1 MANTTPQPDSTT
13 VLFQLESFD
22 TAAPVNPA
30 DEELAKRRFMTL
42 MVKADRSSHGNTGL
56 VLQAHNTSNERFAV
70 KVLADNTLM
79 RALGTNTPS
88 RTADESAM
96 HLANT
101 AALFEEYRNLCRV
114 SHLRGFPHVY
124 GYGTCQGEPLILME
138 WIEGTSLDKAAS
150 MLPHDGEGVTCAA
163 TASVGCAV
171 LGTLLSTQNLETPLV
186 HRDLSPANIMFRTNE
201 LGIDEQV
208 QALAFKPCLVDM
220 GSSVPAL
227 GSDTLTQR
235 ADIWRYA
242 TPAYAAP
249 EMLTRDIP
257 NIAELRRS
265 PSVDVYAIAS
275 ILYELYSGHTPFRAA
290 RHQAHEVS
298 SYYLLKTQNEP
309 EPLVAHKGDDQAFA
323 DLIMSCLVTDQA
335 SRPSEREFYEG
346 LLAFAPDL
354 GESAASTPGLS
365 NQPINIDAGAHLKV
379 DVAGDRARALLE
391 QARRDAMTRR
401 RFIIGGVVAAV
412 AGLGAIGAATHGFGI
427 PDYLDGIRSSLDDYT
442 WDQLQEI
449 SLKIKAA
456 KSNAEAR
463 KIAKRYNLLDDDG
476 HIPYPCTKRV
486 TLTNGLEVGAQLVGI
501 RHDELL
507 DGTGKAGL
515 TFMFDTGI
523 AERDAAAQP
532 LSAGW
537 ADCELREWLDGA
549 GLKLLPNELRAY
561 IKDVKKISNNVGAA
575 RSASCLSELPATL
588 WLPAM
593 VELCGNQPP
602 ESFTE
607 DFHYLADIYNGEG
620 KEYQLFRE
628 LKVSP
633 YTTNEM
639 LVRQWK
645 GKDACWWERTAS
657 PDTSESE
664 GTLYMNRVGHD
675 GDVFTYATPASKPNK
690 RTCVIPGFC
699 I

>member
-1 MANTTPQPDSTT
+1 MADTTPQSDSTT

-42 MVKADRSSHGNTGL
+42 IVKADRSSHGNTGL

-138 WIEGTSLDKAAS
+138 WIEGTSLDKVAS

-208 QALAFKPCLVDM
+208 RTLAFKPCLVDM

-257 NIAELRRS
+257 NVAELRRS

-290 RHQAHEVS
+290 RHQAHGVS

-309 EPLVAHKGDDQAFA
+309 EPLVAHRGDDQTFA
-323 DLIMSCLVTDQA
+323 DLIMSCLLTDQA

-354 GESAASTPGLS
+354 GESAVSTPGLS
-365 NQPINIDAGAHLKV
+365 NQPINIDTGAHLKV
-379 DVAGDRARALLE
+379 DVAGERARALLE

-401 RFIIGGVVAAV
+401 RFIIGGVAAAV
-412 AGLGAIGAATHGFGI
+412 VGLGAIGAATHGFGI
-427 PDYLDGIRSSLDDYT
+427 PDYLDGIRGSLGDYT

-456 KSNAEAR
+456 ETRNEAR
-463 KIAKRYNLLDDDG
+463 EIAKRYHLLDADG

-515 TFMFDTGI
+515 TFMFDAGI

-537 ADCELREWLDGA
+537 ADCELREWLDND

-675 GDVFTYATPASKPNK
+675 GDVFTYATSASKPNK

>member
-1 MANTTPQPDSTT
+1 MADTTPQSDSTT

-22 TAAPVNPA
+22 TAVPVNPA

-42 MVKADRSSHGNTGL
+42 IVKADRSSHGNTGL

-88 RTADESAM
+88 RTANESAM

-138 WIEGTSLDKAAS
+138 WVEGTSLDKAAIV
-150 MLPHDGEGVTCAA
+150 LPHDGEGVTCAA

-201 LGIDEQV
+201 LDIDEQV
-208 QALAFKPCLVDM
+208 RALAFKPCLVDM

-257 NIAELRRS
+257 NVAELRRS

-354 GESAASTPGLS
+354 GESAVSTPGLS

-391 QARRDAMTRR
+391 QARRDAITRR
-401 RFIIGGVVAAV
+401 RFIIGGVAAAV
-412 AGLGAIGAATHGFGI
+412 VGLGAIGAATHGFGI

-456 KSNAEAR
+456 RSNAEAR
-463 KIAKRYNLLDDDG
+463 KIAKRYHLLHDDG

-515 TFMFDTGI
+515 TFMFDAGI
-523 AERDAAAQP
+523 AERDAAAEP
-532 LSAGW
+532 SSAGW
-537 ADCELREWLDGA
+537 ADCELREWLDGD

>member
-1 MANTTPQPDSTT
+1 MADTTPQPDSTT

-42 MVKADRSSHGNTGL
+42 IVKADRSSHGNTGL

-150 MLPHDGEGVTCAA
+150 MLPHDGEGVACAA

-354 GESAASTPGLS
+354 GESAVSTPGLS

-391 QARRDAMTRR
+391 QARRDAITRR
-401 RFIIGGVVAAV
+401 RFIIGGVAAAV
-412 AGLGAIGAATHGFGI
+412 VGLGAIGAATHGFGI

-456 KSNAEAR
+456 RSNAEAR
-463 KIAKRYNLLDDDG
+463 KIAKRYHLLHDDG

-515 TFMFDTGI
+515 TFMFDAGI
-523 AERDAAAQP
+523 AERDAAAEP
-532 LSAGW
+532 SSAGW
-537 ADCELREWLDGA
+537 ADCELREWLDGD

>member
-30 DEELAKRRFMTL
+30 DEEFAKRRFMTL
-42 MVKADRSSHGNTGL
+42 IVKADRSSHGNTGL

-150 MLPHDGEGVTCAA
+150 MLPHDGEGVACAA

-401 RFIIGGVVAAV
+401 RFIIGGVAAAV
-412 AGLGAIGAATHGFGI
+412 VGLGAIGAATHGFGI

-456 KSNAEAR
+456 RSNAEAR
-463 KIAKRYNLLDDDG
+463 KIAKRYHLLHDDG
-476 HIPYPCTKRV
+476 HIPHPCTKRV
-486 TLTNGLEVGAQLVGI
+486 TLINGLEVGAQLVGI

-515 TFMFDTGI
+515 TFMFDAGI
-523 AERDAAAQP
+523 AERDAAAEP
-532 LSAGW
+532 SSAGW
-537 ADCELREWLDGA
+537 ADCELREWLDGD

>member
-1 MANTTPQPDSTT
+1 MT

-42 MVKADRSSHGNTGL
+42 MVTADRSSNGNTGI

-96 HLANT
+96 HLANS

-171 LGTLLSTQNLETPLV
+171 LGTLLPTQNLETPLV

-208 QALAFKPCLVDM
+208 QTMTFRPCLVDM

-257 NIAELRRS
+257 NIAALRRS
-265 PSVDVYAIAS
+265 PAVDVYAIAS

-290 RHQAHEVS
+290 RHQAHGVS

-335 SRPSEREFYEG
+335 SRPTERELYEG

-354 GESAASTPGLS
+354 GESATSTPGLS

-391 QARRDAMTRR
+391 QAQRDTMTRR
-401 RFIIGGVVAAV
+401 RFIIGGVAAAV
-412 AGLGAIGAATHGFGI
+412 AGLGVIGAATHGFGI
-427 PDYLDGIRSSLDDYT
+427 PDYLDGIRGTLDDYT

-456 KSNAEAR
+456 KSRSEAR
-463 KIAKRYNLLDDDG
+463 EIAKRYHLLDDDG
-476 HIPYPCTKRV
+476 HIPYPSAKRV

-501 RHDELL
+501 LHDDLA
-507 DGTGKAGL
+507 DTNGKAGL
-515 TFMFDTGI
+515 SFIFDAGI
-523 AERDAAAQP
+523 AERDAATLA
-532 LSAGW
+532 LNAGW
-537 ADCELREWLDGA
+537 ADCELREWLDSD
-549 GLKLLPNELRAY
+549 GLKLLPSELRAL
-561 IKDVKKISNNVGAA
+561 IKEVKKISNNVGATK
-575 RSASCLSELPATL
+575 STSCLSELPATL

-633 YTTNEM
+633 YTTNETM
-639 LVRQWK
+639 VRQWK
-645 GKDACWWERTAS
+645 GKDTCWWERTVS

-675 GDVFTYATPASKPNK
+675 GDVFTYATPAEKPNK

>member
-1 MANTTPQPDSTT
+1 MANTTPQPDSTS

-42 MVKADRSSHGNTGL
+42 MVTADRSSHGNTGL
-56 VLQAHNTSNERFAV
+56 VLMAHNTSAERFAV
-70 KVLADNTLM
+70 KVLSDNTLV
-79 RALGTNTPS
+79 RSLGTSTPL

-138 WIEGTSLDKAAS
+138 WIEGTSLDKVTS

-201 LGIDEQV
+201 IGIDEQV
-208 QALAFKPCLVDM
+208 RTMAFRPCLVDM

-257 NIAELRRS
+257 NITALRRS
-265 PSVDVYAIAS
+265 PAVDVYAIAS

-290 RHQAHEVS
+290 RHQAQEVC

-335 SRPSEREFYEG
+335 SRPTERELYEG

-354 GESAASTPGLS
+354 DESAVSTPGLS

-401 RFIIGGVVAAV
+401 RFILGGVAAAV
-412 AGLGAIGAATHGFGI
+412 VGLGAIGVATHGFGI
-427 PDYLDGIRSSLDDYT
+427 PDYLDGIRGSLGDYT

-456 KSNAEAR
+456 KSDAEAR
-463 KIAKRYNLLDDDG
+463 RIAKRYHLLVDDG
-476 HIPYPCTKRV
+476 HIPFPSTKRV

-515 TFMFDTGI
+515 TFMFDAGI
-523 AERDAAAQP
+523 AEHNAAAQP

-537 ADCELREWLDGA
+537 ADCELREWLDDD

-561 IKDVKKISNNVGAA
+561 IKEVKKVSNNDGAA

-593 VELCGNQPP
+593 VELCGTQPP

-633 YTTNEM
+633 YTTNET

-645 GKDACWWERTAS
+645 GKDTCWWERTAS

-675 GDVFTYATPASKPNK
+675 GDVFAYATPASKPNK

>member
-1 MANTTPQPDSTT
+1 MANTTPQSDSMT

-42 MVKADRSSHGNTGL
+42 IVKADRSSHGNTGL

-79 RALGTNTPS
+79 RALETNTPS

-124 GYGTCQGEPLILME
+124 GYGTYQGEPLILME
-138 WIEGTSLDKAAS
+138 WVEGTSLDKVTS

-354 GESAASTPGLS
+354 GESAVSTPGLS
-365 NQPINIDAGAHLKV
+365 HQPINIDAGAHLKV

-401 RFIIGGVVAAV
+401 RFIIGGVVAVV
-412 AGLGAIGAATHGFGI
+412 AGLGVIGAATHGFGI

-449 SLKIKAA
+449 SLKINAA

-463 KIAKRYNLLDDDG
+463 KIAKRYHLLDDDG

-515 TFMFDTGI
+515 TFMFDAGI

-537 ADCELREWLDGA
+537 ADCELREWLDND

-561 IKDVKKISNNVGAA
+561 IKDVKKVSNNVGAA
-575 RSASCLSELPATL
+575 SSASCLSELPATL

-633 YTTNEM
+633 YTTNET

>member
-1 MANTTPQPDSTT
+1 MANTTPQPDSTS

-42 MVKADRSSHGNTGL
+42 MVTADRSSHGNTGL

-138 WIEGTSLDKAAS
+138 WIEGTSLDKVAS

-208 QALAFKPCLVDM
+208 QALVFKPCLVDM

-265 PSVDVYAIAS
+265 PAVDVYAIAS

-290 RHQAHEVS
+290 RHQTQEVC

-309 EPLVAHKGDDQAFA
+309 EPLIAHKGDDQAFV
-323 DLIMSCLVTDQA
+323 DLIMSCLVADQA
-335 SRPSEREFYEG
+335 SRPTERELYEG

-354 GESAASTPGLS
+354 GESAVSTPGLS

-401 RFIIGGVVAAV
+401 RFIIGGVAAAV
-412 AGLGAIGAATHGFGI
+412 VGLGAIGVATHGFGI
-427 PDYLDGIRSSLDDYT
+427 PDYLDGIRGSLGDYT

-456 KSNAEAR
+456 KNNAEAR
-463 KIAKRYNLLDDDG
+463 KIAKRYHLLDDDG
-476 HIPYPCTKRV
+476 HIPFPSTKRV

-515 TFMFDTGI
+515 TFMFDAGI
-523 AERDAAAQP
+523 AERNAAAQP

-537 ADCELREWLDGA
+537 ADCELREWLDD
-549 GLKLLPNELRAY
+549 GLKLLPNELRAL
-561 IKDVKKISNNVGAA
+561 IKGVKKVSNNVGVA

-593 VELCGNQPP
+593 VELCGVQPP

-633 YTTNEM
+633 YATNET

>member
-1 MANTTPQPDSTT
+1 MADTTPQSDSTT

-42 MVKADRSSHGNTGL
+42 IVKADRSSHGNTGL

-138 WIEGTSLDKAAS
+138 WIEGTSLDKVAS
-150 MLPHDGEGVTCAA
+150 MLPHDGGGVTCAA

-257 NIAELRRS
+257 NVAELRRS

-290 RHQAHEVS
+290 RHQAHGVS

-354 GESAASTPGLS
+354 GESAVSTPGLS

-379 DVAGDRARALLE
+379 DAAGERARALLE
-391 QARRDAMTRR
+391 QARRDAITRR
-401 RFIIGGVVAAV
+401 RFIIGGVAAAV
-412 AGLGAIGAATHGFGI
+412 VGLGVIGAATHGFGI

-456 KSNAEAR
+456 ETRSEAR
-463 KIAKRYNLLDDDG
+463 EIAKRYHLLDADG

-486 TLTNGLEVGAQLVGI
+486 KLTNGLEVGAQLVGI

-515 TFMFDTGI
+515 TFMFDAGI
-523 AERDAAAQP
+523 AERNAAAQP

-537 ADCELREWLDGA
+537 ADCELREWLDGD
-549 GLKLLPNELRAY
+549 GLKLLPNELRAL
-561 IKDVKKISNNVGAA
+561 IKGVKKVSNNVGVA

-607 DFHYLADIYNGEG
+607 NFHYLADIYNGEG

-633 YTTNEM
+633 YATNET

-675 GDVFTYATPASKPNK
+675 GDVFTYATPADNPKK

>member
-1 MANTTPQPDSTT
+1 MT

-42 MVKADRSSHGNTGL
+42 IVTADRSSHGNTGL

-138 WIEGTSLDKAAS
+138 WVEGTSLDKATS

-163 TASVGCAV
+163 TASIGCAV

-208 QALAFKPCLVDM
+208 KTLAFKPCLVDM

-290 RHQAHEVS
+290 RHQAHGVS

-335 SRPSEREFYEG
+335 SRPSERELYEG

-354 GESAASTPGLS
+354 GESAVSTPGLS
-365 NQPINIDAGAHLKV
+365 NRPINIDAGAHLKIG
-379 DVAGDRARALLE
+379 VAGDRAQALLE

-401 RFIIGGVVAAV
+401 RFIIGGVVAVV
-412 AGLGAIGAATHGFGI
+412 AGLGVIGAATNGFGI
-427 PDYLDGIRSSLDDYT
+427 PDYLDGIHSSLDDYT

-463 KIAKRYNLLDDDG
+463 KIAKRYHLLDDDG

-486 TLTNGLEVGAQLVGI
+486 TLTNGLEVGAQLVGV

-507 DGTGKAGL
+507 DGTGEAGL
-515 TFMFDTGI
+515 TFMFDAGI

-537 ADCELREWLDGA
+537 ADCELREWLDGD

-561 IKDVKKISNNVGAA
+561 IREVKKVSNNAGAA

-593 VELCGNQPP
+593 VELCGVQPP
-602 ESFTE
+602 EAFDE
-607 DFHYLADIYNGEG
+607 DHHYLAEIYNGEG

-633 YTTNEM
+633 YSTNNTM
-639 LVRQWK
+639 VRQWK
-645 GKDACWWERTAS
+645 NKDTCWWERTAS
-657 PDTSESE
+657 PDKSESE
-664 GTLYMNRVGHD
+664 GTLYINRVGSD
-675 GDVFTYATPASKPNK
+675 GDVFMYATPASDPDK

>member
-1 MANTTPQPDSTT
+1 MADTTPQSDSTT

-42 MVKADRSSHGNTGL
+42 IVKADRSSHGNTGL

-114 SHLRGFPHVY
+114 SYLRGFPHVY

-138 WIEGTSLDKAAS
+138 WIEGTSLDKVAS
-150 MLPHDGEGVTCAA
+150 MLPHDGEGVTCAT

-257 NIAELRRS
+257 NVAELRRS

-290 RHQAHEVS
+290 RHQAHGVS

-354 GESAASTPGLS
+354 GESAVSTPGLS

-379 DVAGDRARALLE
+379 DVAGERARALLE
-391 QARRDAMTRR
+391 QARRDAITRR
-401 RFIIGGVVAAV
+401 RFIIGGVVAVV

-449 SLKIKAA
+449 SLKVKAA
-456 KSNAEAR
+456 ETRNEACE
-463 KIAKRYNLLDDDG
+463 IAKRYHLLDDDG
-476 HIPYPCTKRV
+476 HIPYPCTNRV
-486 TLTNGLEVGAQLVGI
+486 KLTNGLEVGAQLVGI

-523 AERDAAAQP
+523 AERNAAAQP

-537 ADCELREWLDGA
+537 ADCELREWLDSD
-549 GLKLLPNELRAY
+549 GLKLLPNELRAL
-561 IKDVKKISNNVGAA
+561 IKSVKKISNNVDAA

-675 GDVFTYATPASKPNK
+675 GDVFTYATPADNPKK

>member
-1 MANTTPQPDSTT
+1 MT

-42 MVKADRSSHGNTGL
+42 MVTAHRSSHGNTGL

-138 WIEGTSLDKAAS
+138 WIEGTSLDKVAS

-163 TASVGCAV
+163 AASVGCAV

-208 QALAFKPCLVDM
+208 QTLAFKPCLVDM

-265 PSVDVYAIAS
+265 PSVDAYAIAS

-379 DVAGDRARALLE
+379 DVAGDRARALLK
-391 QARRDAMTRR
+391 QARRDAITRR
-401 RFIIGGVVAAV
+401 RFIIGGVVAVV
-412 AGLGAIGAATHGFGI
+412 AGLGVIGAATHGFGI
-427 PDYLDGIRSSLDDYT
+427 PDYLDGIRNSLDDYT

-456 KSNAEAR
+456 KSSAEAR
-463 KIAKRYNLLDDDG
+463 KIAKRYHLLDDDG

-515 TFMFDTGI
+515 TFMFDAGI
-523 AERDAAAQP
+523 AERNAAAEP
-532 LSAGW
+532 PSAGW
-537 ADCELREWLDGA
+537 ADCELQEWLDSD
-549 GLKLLPNELRAY
+549 GLKLLPNELRAL
-561 IKDVKKISNNVGAA
+561 IKSVKKISNNVGAA

-593 VELCGNQPP
+593 VELCGTQPP

-607 DFHYLADIYNGEG
+607 DYHFLADIYNGEG

-633 YTTNEM
+633 YTTNET

>member
-1 MANTTPQPDSTT
+1 
-13 VLFQLESFD
+13 
-22 TAAPVNPA
+22 
-30 DEELAKRRFMTL
+30 MTL
-42 MVKADRSSHGNTGL
+42 IVKADRSSHGNTGL

-101 AALFEEYRNLCRV
+101 AALFEEYQNLCRV

-138 WIEGTSLDKAAS
+138 WIESTSLDKVAS

-163 TASVGCAV
+163 TASVGCAI

-201 LGIDEQV
+201 LGIEEQV

-257 NIAELRRS
+257 NVAELRRS
-265 PSVDVYAIAS
+265 PSVNVYAIAS

-309 EPLVAHKGDDQAFA
+309 EPLVAHKDDDRAFA

-401 RFIIGGVVAAV
+401 RFIIGGVVAVV
-412 AGLGAIGAATHGFGI
+412 AGLGAVGAATHGFGI

-456 KSNAEAR
+456 ETRSEAR
-463 KIAKRYNLLDDDG
+463 EIAKRYHLLDDNG

-486 TLTNGLEVGAQLVGI
+486 TLTNGLQVGAQLVGI

-515 TFMFDTGI
+515 TFMFDAGI

-537 ADCELREWLDGA
+537 ADCELREWLDGD
-549 GLKLLPNELRAY
+549 GLKLLPNELRAL
-561 IKDVKKISNNVGAA
+561 IKSVKKVSNNVGAA

-633 YTTNEM
+633 YTTNET
-639 LVRQWK
+639 LARQWK

-664 GTLYMNRVGHD
+664 GTLYMNRVGHGRRLYVRHACEQAQQAD
-675 GDVFTYATPASKPNK
+675 LRDSWILYLGGGGRGGASG
-690 RTCVIPGFC
+690 RGVCLDL
-699 I
+699 

>member
-1 MANTTPQPDSTT
+1 MADTTPQSDSTT

-30 DEELAKRRFMTL
+30 DEELAKRRFTTL
-42 MVKADRSSHGNTGL
+42 IVKADRSSHGNTGL

-138 WIEGTSLDKAAS
+138 WIEGTSLDKVAS

-208 QALAFKPCLVDM
+208 RTLAFKPCLVDM

-257 NIAELRRS
+257 NVAELRRS

-309 EPLVAHKGDDQAFA
+309 EPLVAHKGDNQAFA

-401 RFIIGGVVAAV
+401 RFIIGGVAAAV
-412 AGLGAIGAATHGFGI
+412 VGLGVIGAATHGFGI

-456 KSNAEAR
+456 ETRNEACE
-463 KIAKRYNLLDDDG
+463 IAKRYHLLDDDG

-486 TLTNGLEVGAQLVGI
+486 KLTNGLEVGAQLVGI

-515 TFMFDTGI
+515 TFMFDAGI
-523 AERDAAAQP
+523 AERNAATQP
-532 LSAGW
+532 SSAGW
-537 ADCELREWLDGA
+537 ADCELREWLDSD
-549 GLKLLPNELRAY
+549 GLKLLPNELRAL
-561 IKDVKKISNNVGAA
+561 IKGVKKVSNNVGVA

-593 VELCGNQPP
+593 VELCGVQPP

-675 GDVFTYATPASKPNK
+675 GDVFTYATPAEKPNK

>member
-1 MANTTPQPDSTT
+1 MADTTPQSDSTT

-42 MVKADRSSHGNTGL
+42 IVKADRSSHGNTGL

-124 GYGTCQGEPLILME
+124 GYGTCQDEPLILME

-208 QALAFKPCLVDM
+208 QALTFKPCLVDM

-257 NIAELRRS
+257 NVAELRRS

-354 GESAASTPGLS
+354 GESAVSTPGLS
-365 NQPINIDAGAHLKV
+365 NQPINIDTGAHLKV
-379 DVAGDRARALLE
+379 DVAGERARALLE

-412 AGLGAIGAATHGFGI
+412 VGLGAIGAATHGFGI

-456 KSNAEAR
+456 ETRNEAR
-463 KIAKRYNLLDDDG
+463 EIAKRYHLLDADG

-515 TFMFDTGI
+515 TFMFDAGI
-523 AERDAAAQP
+523 AERDAATQP
-532 LSAGW
+532 PSAGW
-537 ADCELREWLDGA
+537 ADCELREWLDSD

-602 ESFTE
+602 ESFTG

-633 YTTNEM
+633 YTTNET

-645 GKDACWWERTAS
+645 GMDVCWWERTAS

-675 GDVFTYATPASKPNK
+675 GDVFTYATPADNPKK

>member
-1 MANTTPQPDSTT
+1 MADTTPQSDSTT

-42 MVKADRSSHGNTGL
+42 IVKADRSSHGNTGL

-124 GYGTCQGEPLILME
+124 GYGTCRGEPLILME

-208 QALAFKPCLVDM
+208 QALTFKPCLVDM

-257 NIAELRRS
+257 NVAELRRS

-290 RHQAHEVS
+290 RHQAHGVS

-354 GESAASTPGLS
+354 GESAVSTPGLS
-365 NQPINIDAGAHLKV
+365 NQPINIDAGAHFKV

-401 RFIIGGVVAAV
+401 RFIIGGVAAAV
-412 AGLGAIGAATHGFGI
+412 VGLGAIGAATHGFGI

-456 KSNAEAR
+456 ETRNEAR
-463 KIAKRYNLLDDDG
+463 EIAKRYHLLDADG

-515 TFMFDTGI
+515 TFMFDAGI
-523 AERDAAAQP
+523 AERNAAAQP

-537 ADCELREWLDGA
+537 ADCELREWLDSD

-645 GKDACWWERTAS
+645 GKDTCWWERTTS

-675 GDVFTYATPASKPNK
+675 GDVFTYATPADNPKK

>member
-42 MVKADRSSHGNTGL
+42 MVTADRFSHGNTGL

-138 WIEGTSLDKAAS
+138 WIEGTSLDKVTS
-150 MLPHDGEGVTCAA
+150 MLPHDGEGVTCTA

-171 LGTLLSTQNLETPLV
+171 LGTLLSTRNLETPLV

-201 LGIDEQV
+201 IGIDEQV
-208 QALAFKPCLVDM
+208 RSMAFKPCLVDM
-220 GSSVPAL
+220 GSSVPTL

-257 NIAELRRS
+257 NIAGLRRS
-265 PSVDVYAIAS
+265 PAVDVYAIAS

-290 RHQAHEVS
+290 RHQAHEVC

-309 EPLVAHKGDDQAFA
+309 EPLAAHKGDDQAFA
-323 DLIMSCLVTDQA
+323 DLIMSCLATDQA

-354 GESAASTPGLS
+354 GESAVSTPGLS

-379 DVAGDRARALLE
+379 DAAGDRARMLLE
-391 QARRDAMTRR
+391 QARRDAITRR
-401 RFIIGGVVAAV
+401 RFIIGGVAAAV
-412 AGLGAIGAATHGFGI
+412 VGLGAIGAATHGFGI

-456 KSNAEAR
+456 RSNAEAR
-463 KIAKRYNLLDDDG
+463 KIAKRYHLLHDDG

-515 TFMFDTGI
+515 TFMFDAGI
-523 AERDAAAQP
+523 AERDAAAEP
-532 LSAGW
+532 SSAGW
-537 ADCELREWLDGA
+537 ADCELREWLDGD

>member
-1 MANTTPQPDSTT
+1 MADTTPQSDSTT

-30 DEELAKRRFMTL
+30 NEELAKRRFMTL
-42 MVKADRSSHGNTGL
+42 IVKADRSSHGNTGL

-138 WIEGTSLDKAAS
+138 WIEGTSLDKVAS

-208 QALAFKPCLVDM
+208 RTLAFKPCLVDM

-290 RHQAHEVS
+290 RHQAHGVS

-354 GESAASTPGLS
+354 GESAVSTPGLS

-379 DVAGDRARALLE
+379 DVAGERARALLE

-401 RFIIGGVVAAV
+401 RFIIGGVAAAV
-412 AGLGAIGAATHGFGI
+412 VGLGVIGAATHDFGI

-456 KSNAEAR
+456 ETRNEACE
-463 KIAKRYNLLDDDG
+463 IAKRYHLLDADG

-486 TLTNGLEVGAQLVGI
+486 KLTNGLEVGAQLVGI

-507 DGTGKAGL
+507 DETGKAGL
-515 TFMFDTGI
+515 TFMFDAGI

-537 ADCELREWLDGA
+537 ADCELREWLDGD
-549 GLKLLPNELRAY
+549 GLKLLPNELRAL
-561 IKDVKKISNNVGAA
+561 IKGVKKVSNNVGAA

-607 DFHYLADIYNGEG
+607 NFHYLADIYNGEG

-675 GDVFTYATPASKPNK
+675 GDVFTYATPADNPKK

>member
-1 MANTTPQPDSTT
+1 M
-13 VLFQLESFD
+13 
-22 TAAPVNPA
+22 
-30 DEELAKRRFMTL
+30 
-42 MVKADRSSHGNTGL
+42 
-56 VLQAHNTSNERFAV
+56 
-70 KVLADNTLM
+70 LADNTLM

-163 TASVGCAV
+163 AASVGCAV

-354 GESAASTPGLS
+354 DESAASTPGLS
-365 NQPINIDAGAHLKV
+365 HQPINIDAGAHLKI
-379 DVAGDRARALLE
+379 DVAGERARALLE
-391 QARRDAMTRR
+391 QARRDAITRR

-427 PDYLDGIRSSLDDYT
+427 PDYLDGIRGSLDDYT

-456 KSNAEAR
+456 RSNAEAR
-463 KIAKRYNLLDDDG
+463 KIAKRHHLLDDDG

-515 TFMFDTGI
+515 TFMFDAGI

-537 ADCELREWLDGA
+537 ADCELREWLDGD
-549 GLKLLPNELRAY
+549 GLKLLPNELRAL
-561 IKDVKKISNNVGAA
+561 IKSVKKISNNVGAA

-633 YTTNEM
+633 YTTNET

-645 GKDACWWERTAS
+645 GKDVCWWERTAS

>member
-1 MANTTPQPDSTT
+1 MADTTPQSDSTT

-42 MVKADRSSHGNTGL
+42 IVKADRSSHGNTGL

-101 AALFEEYRNLCRV
+101 AALFKEYRNLCRV

-138 WIEGTSLDKAAS
+138 WIEGTSLDKVAS

-208 QALAFKPCLVDM
+208 RTLAFKPCLVDM

-290 RHQAHEVS
+290 RHQAHGVS

-354 GESAASTPGLS
+354 GESAVSTPGLS

-379 DVAGDRARALLE
+379 DVAGERARALLE

-401 RFIIGGVVAAV
+401 RFIIGGVAAAV
-412 AGLGAIGAATHGFGI
+412 VGLGVIGAATHGFGI

-456 KSNAEAR
+456 ETRNEACE
-463 KIAKRYNLLDDDG
+463 IAKRYHLLDADG

-486 TLTNGLEVGAQLVGI
+486 KLTNGLEVGAQLVGI

-507 DGTGKAGL
+507 DETGKAGL
-515 TFMFDTGI
+515 TFMFDAGI

-537 ADCELREWLDGA
+537 ADCELREWLDGD
-549 GLKLLPNELRAY
+549 GLKLLPNELRAL
-561 IKDVKKISNNVGAA
+561 IKGVKKVSNNVGAA

-607 DFHYLADIYNGEG
+607 NFHYLADIYNGEG

-675 GDVFTYATPASKPNK
+675 GDVFTYATPADNPKK

>member
-1 MANTTPQPDSTT
+1 MADTTPQPDSTT

-22 TAAPVNPA
+22 TADPVNPA

-42 MVKADRSSHGNTGL
+42 IVKADRSSHGNTGL

-124 GYGTCQGEPLILME
+124 GYGTCQGEPPILME

-354 GESAASTPGLS
+354 DESAASTPGLS
-365 NQPINIDAGAHLKV
+365 HQPINIDAGAHLKI
-379 DVAGDRARALLE
+379 DVAGERARALLE
-391 QARRDAMTRR
+391 QARRDAITRR

-427 PDYLDGIRSSLDDYT
+427 PDYLDGIRGSLDDYT

-456 KSNAEAR
+456 RSNAEAR
-463 KIAKRYNLLDDDG
+463 KIAKRHHLLDDDG

-515 TFMFDTGI
+515 TFMFDAGI

-537 ADCELREWLDGA
+537 ADCELREWLDGD
-549 GLKLLPNELRAY
+549 GLKLLPNELRAL
-561 IKDVKKISNNVGAA
+561 IKSVKKISNNVGAA

-633 YTTNEM
+633 YTTNET

-645 GKDACWWERTAS
+645 GKDVCWWERTAS

>member
-1 MANTTPQPDSTT
+1 MADTTPQSDSTT

-42 MVKADRSSHGNTGL
+42 IVKADRSSHGNTGL

-163 TASVGCAV
+163 TASIGCAV

-201 LGIDEQV
+201 LGIDEQM

-249 EMLTRDIP
+249 EMLTHDIP
-257 NIAELRRS
+257 NVAELRRS

-354 GESAASTPGLS
+354 DESAASTPGLS
-365 NQPINIDAGAHLKV
+365 HQPINIDAGAHLKI

-391 QARRDAMTRR
+391 QARRDAITRR
-401 RFIIGGVVAAV
+401 RFIIGGVAAAV
-412 AGLGAIGAATHGFGI
+412 VGLGAIGAATHGFGI

-463 KIAKRYNLLDDDG
+463 KIAKRYHLLDDDG

-515 TFMFDTGI
+515 TFMFDAGI

-537 ADCELREWLDGA
+537 ADCELREWLDND
-549 GLKLLPNELRAY
+549 GLKLLPSELRAY

-593 VELCGNQPP
+593 VELCGTQPP
-602 ESFTE
+602 ESFAE
-607 DFHYLADIYNGEG
+607 GFHYLADIYNGEG

-633 YTTNEM
+633 YSTNETM
-639 LVRQWK
+639 IRQWK
-645 GKDACWWERTAS
+645 GKDTCWWERTAS
-657 PDTSESE
+657 PDTSASE

-675 GDVFTYATPASKPNK
+675 GDVFMYATPASKPNK

>member
-1 MANTTPQPDSTT
+1 MADTTPQSDSTT

-42 MVKADRSSHGNTGL
+42 IVKADRSSHGNTGL

-138 WIEGTSLDKAAS
+138 WIEGTSLDKVTS

-227 GSDTLTQR
+227 GSGTLTQR

-257 NIAELRRS
+257 NVAELRRS

-309 EPLVAHKGDDQAFA
+309 EPLVAHKDDDRAFA

-401 RFIIGGVVAAV
+401 RFIIGGVVAVV
-412 AGLGAIGAATHGFGI
+412 AGLGAVGAATHGFGI

-463 KIAKRYNLLDDDG
+463 KIAKRYHLLDDDG

-515 TFMFDTGI
+515 TFMFDAGI

-537 ADCELREWLDGA
+537 ADCELREWLDND

-675 GDVFTYATPASKPNK
+675 GDVFTYATPAEKPNK
-690 RTCVIPGFC
+690 LTCVIPGFC

>member
-1 MANTTPQPDSTT
+1 MADTTPQSDSTT

-22 TAAPVNPA
+22 TAAPVNSA

-42 MVKADRSSHGNTGL
+42 IVKADRSSHGNTGL

-101 AALFEEYRNLCRV
+101 AALFEEYRNLCLV

-138 WIEGTSLDKAAS
+138 WIEGTSLDKVAS

-257 NIAELRRS
+257 NVAELRRS

-290 RHQAHEVS
+290 RHQAHGVS

-354 GESAASTPGLS
+354 GESAVSTPGLS

-379 DVAGDRARALLE
+379 DVAGERARALLE
-391 QARRDAMTRR
+391 QARRDAITRR
-401 RFIIGGVVAAV
+401 RFIIGGVAAAV
-412 AGLGAIGAATHGFGI
+412 VGLGAIGAATHGFGI

-456 KSNAEAR
+456 ETRNEAR
-463 KIAKRYNLLDDDG
+463 EIAKRYHLLDDDG

-486 TLTNGLEVGAQLVGI
+486 KLTNGLEVGAQLVGI

-515 TFMFDTGI
+515 TFMFDAGI

-537 ADCELREWLDGA
+537 ADCELREWLDSD
-549 GLKLLPNELRAY
+549 GLKLLPNELRAL
-561 IKDVKKISNNVGAA
+561 IKGVKKVSNNVGVA

>member
-1 MANTTPQPDSTT
+1 MADTTPQPDSTT

-42 MVKADRSSHGNTGL
+42 IVKADRSSHGNTGL

-227 GSDTLTQR
+227 GSNTLTQR

-354 GESAASTPGLS
+354 DESAASTPGLS
-365 NQPINIDAGAHLKV
+365 HQPINIDAGAHLKI
-379 DVAGDRARALLE
+379 DVAGERARALLE
-391 QARRDAMTRR
+391 QARRDAITRR

-427 PDYLDGIRSSLDDYT
+427 PDYLDGIRGSLDDYT

-456 KSNAEAR
+456 RSNAEAR
-463 KIAKRYNLLDDDG
+463 KIAKRHHLLDDDG

-515 TFMFDTGI
+515 TFMFDAGI

-537 ADCELREWLDGA
+537 ADCELREWLDGD
-549 GLKLLPNELRAY
+549 GLKLLPNELRAL
-561 IKDVKKISNNVGAA
+561 IKSVKKISNNVGAA

-633 YTTNEM
+633 YTTNET

>member
-1 MANTTPQPDSTT
+1 MADTTPQPDSTT

-22 TAAPVNPA
+22 TAVPVNPA

-42 MVKADRSSHGNTGL
+42 IVKADRSSHGNTGL

-163 TASVGCAV
+163 AASVGCAV

-257 NIAELRRS
+257 NVAELRRS

-354 GESAASTPGLS
+354 GESAVSTPGLS

-379 DVAGDRARALLE
+379 DVAGERARALLE

-401 RFIIGGVVAAV
+401 RFIIGGVAAAV
-412 AGLGAIGAATHGFGI
+412 VGLGAIGAATHGFGI

-449 SLKIKAA
+449 SFKIKAA
-456 KSNAEAR
+456 RSNAEAR
-463 KIAKRYNLLDDDG
+463 KIAKRYHLLHDDG
-476 HIPYPCTKRV
+476 HIPHPCTKRV
-486 TLTNGLEVGAQLVGI
+486 TLTNGLEVGAQLVVI

-515 TFMFDTGI
+515 TFMFDAGI

-537 ADCELREWLDGA
+537 ADCELREWLDDD

>member
-1 MANTTPQPDSTT
+1 MANTTPQLDSTS

-22 TAAPVNPA
+22 TAVPVNPA

-42 MVKADRSSHGNTGL
+42 MVTADRSSHGNTGL

-257 NIAELRRS
+257 NITALRRS
-265 PSVDVYAIAS
+265 PAVDVYAIAS

-290 RHQAHEVS
+290 RHQAQEVC

-335 SRPSEREFYEG
+335 SRPTERELYEG

-354 GESAASTPGLS
+354 GESAVSTPGLS

-379 DVAGDRARALLE
+379 DVTGDRARALLE

-401 RFIIGGVVAAV
+401 RFILGGVAAAV
-412 AGLGAIGAATHGFGI
+412 VGLGAIGAATHGFGI
-427 PDYLDGIRSSLDDYT
+427 PDYLDGIRGSLGDYT

-456 KSNAEAR
+456 KNNAEAR
-463 KIAKRYNLLDDDG
+463 KIAKRYHLLDDDG
-476 HIPYPCTKRV
+476 HIPFSSTKRV

-515 TFMFDTGI
+515 TFMFDAGI

-537 ADCELREWLDGA
+537 ADCELREWLDDD

-593 VELCGNQPP
+593 VELCGVQPP

-633 YTTNEM
+633 YATNET

>member
-1 MANTTPQPDSTT
+1 MADTTPQSDSTT

-42 MVKADRSSHGNTGL
+42 IVKADRSSHGNTGL

-114 SHLRGFPHVY
+114 SYLRGFPHVY

-138 WIEGTSLDKAAS
+138 WIEGTSLDKVAS

-208 QALAFKPCLVDM
+208 RTLAFKPCLVDM

-257 NIAELRRS
+257 NVAELRRS

-290 RHQAHEVS
+290 RHQAHGVS

-323 DLIMSCLVTDQA
+323 DLIMSRLVTDQA
-335 SRPSEREFYEG
+335 SRPTEREFYEG

-354 GESAASTPGLS
+354 GESAVSTPGLS

-379 DVAGDRARALLE
+379 DVAGERARALLE

-401 RFIIGGVVAAV
+401 RFIIGGVAAAV
-412 AGLGAIGAATHGFGI
+412 VGLGAIGAATHGFGI

-456 KSNAEAR
+456 ETRNEAR
-463 KIAKRYNLLDDDG
+463 EIAKRYHLLDDDG

-486 TLTNGLEVGAQLVGI
+486 KLTNGLEVGAQLVGI

-515 TFMFDTGI
+515 TFMFDAGI
-523 AERDAAAQP
+523 AERNAAAQP

-537 ADCELREWLDGA
+537 ADCELREWLDGD
-549 GLKLLPNELRAY
+549 GLKLLPNELRAL
-561 IKDVKKISNNVGAA
+561 IKSVKKISNNVGAA

-593 VELCGNQPP
+593 VELCGDQPP

-645 GKDACWWERTAS
+645 GKDACWWERTTS

>member
-1 MANTTPQPDSTT
+1 MT

-42 MVKADRSSHGNTGL
+42 MVTADRSSNGNTGF
-56 VLQAHNTSNERFAV
+56 VLQAHNTSNERFAI

-79 RALGTNTPS
+79 HALGTNTPS

-96 HLANT
+96 HLANA

-171 LGTLLSTQNLETPLV
+171 LGTLLPTQNLETPLV

-208 QALAFKPCLVDM
+208 QTMTFRPCLVDM

-257 NIAELRRS
+257 NIAALRRS
-265 PSVDVYAIAS
+265 PAVDVYAIAS

-290 RHQAHEVS
+290 RHQAHGVS

-335 SRPSEREFYEG
+335 SRPTERELYEG

-354 GESAASTPGLS
+354 GESATSTPGLS

-391 QARRDAMTRR
+391 QAQRDTMTRR
-401 RFIIGGVVAAV
+401 RFIIGGVAAAV
-412 AGLGAIGAATHGFGI
+412 AGLGVIGAATHGFGI

-449 SLKIKAA
+449 SLKIKTA

-463 KIAKRYNLLDDDG
+463 KIAKRYHLLDDDG
-476 HIPYPCTKRV
+476 HIPYPSAKRV

-501 RHDELL
+501 LHDDLA
-507 DGTGKAGL
+507 DTNGKAGL
-515 TFMFDTGI
+515 SFIFDAGI
-523 AERDAAAQP
+523 AERDASEHP
-532 LSAGW
+532 LNGGW
-537 ADCELREWLDGA
+537 KDCELRTWLDEDGI
-549 GLKLLPNELRAY
+549 KLLPKELQSV
-561 IKDVKKISNNVGAA
+561 ISPVKKISNNVGAA
-575 RSASCLSELPATL
+575 NSASCLSELPATL

-633 YTTNEM
+633 YSTNETM
-639 LVRQWK
+639 VRQWK
-645 GKDACWWERTAS
+645 GKDTCWWERTVS

-675 GDVFTYATPASKPNK
+675 GDVFTYATPAEKPNK

>member
-30 DEELAKRRFMTL
+30 DEEFAKRRFMTL
-42 MVKADRSSHGNTGL
+42 IVKADRSSHGNTGL

-150 MLPHDGEGVTCAA
+150 MLPHDGEGVACAA

-354 GESAASTPGLS
+354 GESAVSTPGLS

-379 DVAGDRARALLE
+379 DVAGDRARVLLE
-391 QARRDAMTRR
+391 QARRDAITRR
-401 RFIIGGVVAAV
+401 RFIIGGVAAAV
-412 AGLGAIGAATHGFGI
+412 VGLGAIGAATHGFGI

-456 KSNAEAR
+456 RSNAEAR
-463 KIAKRYNLLDDDG
+463 KIAKRYHLLHDDG

-515 TFMFDTGI
+515 TFMFDAGI
-523 AERDAAAQP
+523 AERDAAAEP
-532 LSAGW
+532 SSAGW
-537 ADCELREWLDGA
+537 ADCELREWLDGD

>member
-1 MANTTPQPDSTT
+1 MADTTPQSDSTT

-22 TAAPVNPA
+22 TAVPVNPA
-30 DEELAKRRFMTL
+30 DEELAKRHFMTL
-42 MVKADRSSHGNTGL
+42 IVKADRSSHGNTGL

-138 WIEGTSLDKAAS
+138 WIEGTSLDKVAS

-163 TASVGCAV
+163 AASVGCAV

-257 NIAELRRS
+257 NVAELRRS

-290 RHQAHEVS
+290 RHQAHGVS

-309 EPLVAHKGDDQAFA
+309 EPLVTHKGDDQAFA

-354 GESAASTPGLS
+354 GESAVSTPGLS

-379 DVAGDRARALLE
+379 DVAGERARALLE
-391 QARRDAMTRR
+391 QARRDAITRR
-401 RFIIGGVVAAV
+401 RFIIGGVAAAV
-412 AGLGAIGAATHGFGI
+412 VGLGAIGAATHGFGI

-456 KSNAEAR
+456 ETRNEACE
-463 KIAKRYNLLDDDG
+463 IAKRYHLLDADG

-486 TLTNGLEVGAQLVGI
+486 KLTNGLEVGAQLVGI

-507 DGTGKAGL
+507 DETGKAGL
-515 TFMFDTGI
+515 TFMFDAGI

-537 ADCELREWLDGA
+537 ADCELREWLDGD
-549 GLKLLPNELRAY
+549 GLKLLPNELRAL
-561 IKDVKKISNNVGAA
+561 IKGVKKVSNNVGAA

-620 KEYQLFRE
+620 REYQLFRE

-633 YTTNEM
+633 YTTNET

-645 GKDACWWERTAS
+645 GKDACWWERTVS

>member
-1 MANTTPQPDSTT
+1 MADTTPQSDSTT

-42 MVKADRSSHGNTGL
+42 IVKADRSSHGNTGL

-186 HRDLSPANIMFRTNE
+186 HRDLSPANIMFRTNK

-257 NIAELRRS
+257 NVAELRRS

-290 RHQAHEVS
+290 RHQAHGVS

-354 GESAASTPGLS
+354 GESAVSTPGLS

-379 DVAGDRARALLE
+379 DVAGERARTLLE

-401 RFIIGGVVAAV
+401 RFIIGGVVAVV
-412 AGLGAIGAATHGFGI
+412 AGLGVIGAATHGFGI
-427 PDYLDGIRSSLDDYT
+427 PDYLDGIRSSLDDYA

-456 KSNAEAR
+456 RSNAEAR
-463 KIAKRYNLLDDDG
+463 KIAKRYHLLDDDG

-486 TLTNGLEVGAQLVGI
+486 KLTNGLEVGAQLVGI

-515 TFMFDTGI
+515 TFMFDAGI
-523 AERDAAAQP
+523 VERDAAAQP

-537 ADCELREWLDGA
+537 ADCELREWLDND

-675 GDVFTYATPASKPNK
+675 GDVFTYATPADNPKK
-690 RTCVIPGFC
+690 RTCVVPGFC